1 MIFFYMFLSSVVL
14 FESFRKVRLKKYL
27 YIYIFNLT
35 FSASYTSFLS
45 VVSQAKPFETIAD
58 LEKTSLT
65 VGAQEGTTFRNMFR
79 VLKHKH
85 YQAQGLR

>member
-14 FESFRKVRLKKYL
+14 FESFRKVRLEKYF
-27 YIYIFNLT
+27 YIYIYNLT

-79 VLKHKH
+79 VKQKKN
-85 YQAQGLR
+85 